1 MMFLIGCLVVWGCV
15 LGGYAAM
22 GANLAVLWQPLEVV
36 IIGGAAAGAF
46 IIANPKPVISGMGHG
61 FKALMKGAPYT
72 KDDYLDLLGVQYSI
86 FKLAKS
92 KGMLALEAH
101 IENPDSSDLF
111 SKFPKFK
118 GNHHA
123 VEFVC
128 DYLRLITMGSEDPNQ
143 MEDLMNDELDTH
155 HHEHEAVAS
164 AMTNVGDGMPA
175 LGIVAAVL
183 GVTKTMGAISQ
194 PPEILGKYIG
204 GALVGTFL
212 GVFFAYGFL
221 GPMGNMMKAV
231 FEMEGKYFECIKVGI
246 LAHMKGFAPAI
257 SVEYARKTLSSDVRP
272 TFAEVEEYVSNL

>member
-111 SKFPKFK
+111 SKFPKFQ

-155 HHEHEAVAS
+155 HHEHEAVAA

-183 GVTKTMGAISQ
+183 GVIKTMGAISQ